1 MSVEDIKK
9 ESKRL
14 RGGIN
19 QTLAGSVDHFEEDD
33 YQLLKFHGIY
43 QQDNRDARV
52 ERRKQ
57 GLDREHIFMVRSRIP
72 GGQVTAKQYLIHDE
86 VVGKFGNG
94 SLRITSRQGLQVHFV
109 VKGELKDC
117 VHAINESGITTW
129 GACGDVVRNVMG
141 ASSPIQDAAHQDIW
155 KLSSELAETF
165 KSHSQAYSEIWL
177 NGEKLDTPGS
187 EDEPIYGEFYLPR
200 KFKFGVA
207 VPPRNDTDLYTN
219 DVGLAP
225 HVENGAVVGYT
236 LIVGGGMG
244 MSHAKKNTRPILG
257 KPMFYIERAHVV
269 DLCKAIVLTQRDL
282 GNREDRKQARM
293 KYLVEKLGVEAFKK
307 EVVSRLDDGIQVS
320 EPKPLVW
327 NTTGDLLGWNEQGDG
342 KLFLGLWVPEGR
354 IIDSDEGNYRSAI
367 RAIVETYSTPVRLTP
382 NCNIIFCDVDPKH
395 KDAINALLKEHN
407 VTLDDSF
414 SEARR
419 LGMACVSLPTCGL
432 ALAESERVFQGVLD
446 EIDVHLRELGL
457 DQDPI
462 LIRMTGC
469 PNGCARPYNADI
481 AFVGKSPGKYVV
493 FVGGSHR
500 GDRLAAL
507 DKKMADIKDIPGL
520 VRGYLDEYVSNRN
533 EGECFSDYWGRA
545 HVKDA
550 NPSPEQFH
558 QEPASN

>member
-1 MSVEDIKK
+1 MSVEDLKK

-14 RGGIN
+14 RGKIE
-19 QTLAGSVDHFEEDD
+19 QTLAAPVDNFEEDE

-43 QQDNRDARV
+43 QQDNRDSRV

-72 GGQVTAKQYLIHDE
+72 AGVLTAPQYLIHDD

-109 VKGELKDC
+109 VKGGLRDC
-117 VHAINESGITTW
+117 VRSINESGITTW

-141 ASSPIQDAAHQDIW
+141 APSPVKDAAHQDIW
-155 KLSSELAETF
+155 KLAAELAETF
-165 KSHSQAYSEIWL
+165 KSKSRAYSEIWL

-187 EDEPIYGEFYLPR
+187 EEEPIYGDVYLPR
-200 KFKFGVA
+200 KFKFGIA

-225 HVENGAVVGYT
+225 HVEDGAVVGYT
-236 LIVGGGMG
+236 VIVGGGMG

-257 KPMFYIERAHVV
+257 KPMFYVDRARVT

-293 KYLVEKLGVEAFKK
+293 KYLVDKLGVDAFKK
-307 EVVSRLDDGIQVS
+307 EVLSRLKVGIQVL

-327 NTTGDLLGWNEQGDG
+327 NTTGDMLGWNQQGDG
-342 KLFLGLWVPEGR
+342 KLFLGVWVPEGR
-354 IIDSDEGNYRSAI
+354 IIDGDEANYRSAF
-367 RAIVETYSTPVRLTP
+367 RALVEKYATPVHFTP
-382 NCNIIFCDVDPKH
+382 NCNIIFADIDPKH
-395 KDAINALLKEHN
+395 KDDINALLKEHN
-407 VTLDDSF
+407 VSPDDTF
-414 SEARR
+414 TEARR
-419 LGMACVSLPTCGL
+419 LGLACVAMPTCGL

-500 GDRLAAL
+500 GDRLSVL
-507 DKKMADIKDIPGL
+507 NKKVADIKDVPNL
-520 VRGYLDEYVSNRN
+520 VRGYLDEYVSNRKD
-533 EGECFSDYWGRA
+533 GELFSDYWGRVHIKGA
-545 HVKDA
+545 D
-550 NPSPEQFH
+550 PTPEQFH